1 MSLFESTGIPHPAFF
16 LPANRSCGVYPSG
29 LLSEFGA
36 LPFQL
41 AGVTPREPQIPAPP
55 KILLPPPLSSK
66 KILGPR
72 GNSKPL
78 LPVKTTFAKGPQCLT
93 IVPTLPREQTRT
105 SASKF
110 AWFCRTAIYGPA
122 NFPFSRNCLSHP
134 QGQGNWRAYSG
145 FNKRYRFS
153 TWSLGAHS
161 ASNQKCFQSR

>member
-1 MSLFESTGIPHPAFF
+1 VSLFESTGIPHPAFF

-78 LPVKTTFAKGPQCLT
+78 LPVKTTLAKGPPMPHNCSDIAPRT
-93 IVPTLPREQTRT
+93 NPNFCFEIRMVLPNRNLRSGEL
-105 SASKF
+105 SLLSELPEP
-110 AWFCRTAIYGPA
+110 PA
-122 NFPFSRNCLSHP
+122 RPRQLAGIFRI
-134 QGQGNWRAYSG
+134 
-145 FNKRYRFS
+145 
-153 TWSLGAHS
+153 
-161 ASNQKCFQSR
+161 